1 MTRWHRFLGWLPLA
15 LLLGASG
22 AEAVSLAV
30 TPVTSTVGS
39 GQLVSL
45 SIEISGLGAGPDE
58 SLSSYDLTL
67 RYDPLSLLPLNV
79 LFGTELGVVGTEAF
93 AVWNVQSGPA
103 RVDVAMAS
111 LLPSAV
117 LDASQPASF
126 VLATVVFQALAPG
139 ASQVFL
145 DRAILAD
152 TSNVPGGNE
161 IIVDEAFPAEVTVVV
176 PEPTS
181 VVLLGAGL
189 AALGAR
195 RRTMAWRSLSVRGS

>member
-1 MTRWHRFLGWLPLA
+1 MTRWHRFAGWLPLA

-30 TPVTSTVGS
+30 TPVTSTVGT

-45 SIEISGLGAGPDE
+45 SIGIAGLGAGPDE
-58 SLSSYDLTL
+58 SLSACDLTL

-79 LFGTELGVVGTEAF
+79 LFGTALGVVGTEAF
-93 AVWNVQSGPA
+93 ASWNVLGGPA

-139 ASQVFL
+139 TSQVFL

-161 IIVDEAFPAEVTVVV
+161 ISVDEALPAEVTVVI
-176 PEPTS
+176 PEPAS
-181 VVLLGAGL
+181 IVLVGVGL
-189 AALGAR
+189 AALSAR
-195 RRTMAWRSLSVRGS
+195 RRRSASARRA